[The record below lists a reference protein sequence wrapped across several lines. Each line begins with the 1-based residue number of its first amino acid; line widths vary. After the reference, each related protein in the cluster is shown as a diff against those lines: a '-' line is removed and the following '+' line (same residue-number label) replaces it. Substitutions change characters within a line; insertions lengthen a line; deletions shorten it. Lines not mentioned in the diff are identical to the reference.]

1 MTYARIGM
9 YTVKPGTLDALL
21 KKAEAELAPMTLQQP
36 GFRRLLAVRTGEDS
50 LVTLTVWEDKEQAE
64 QAAERLSGWSGWG
77 GAEMGASLIK
87 VENHVGEI
95 TNASTPRGEAARYGR
110 VAVWRFNAGTDLATL
125 TQRVR
130 AEWIP
135 LAEAQSGFI
144 QHGIIQT
151 GERDVVSI
159 TAYASKEQA
168 TAPTGDSAAWIQK
181 NLMPSVASV
190 ERSEGAIVWDVR
202 PEQGR

>member
-9 YTVKPGTLDALL
+9 YTVKSGTLDDIL
-21 KKAEAELAPMTLQQP
+21 KKAETELVPMTRQYP
-36 GFRRLLAVRTGEDS
+36 GFRRNFAVRTGEDS
-50 LVTLTVWEDKEQAE
+50 LVTVTGWEAKEQAE
-64 QAAERLSGWSGWG
+64 QAAERLSGWVR
-77 GAEMGASLIK
+77 AEMGPSLVKI
-87 VENHVGEI
+87 ENHIGEI
-95 TNASTPRGEAARYGR
+95 TIASTPRDEVAKYARI
-110 VAVWRFNAGTDLATL
+110 AVWRFNPGTDLATL

-135 LAEAQSGFI
+135 LAEAQPGFT

-168 TAPTGDSAAWIQK
+168 TAPTGESAAWIEK

-202 PEQGR
+202 AAQSR